1 MFNDI
6 LLTDNIN
13 FILVF
18 LGGIFSFFSPCI
30 IPLLPVYMS
39 YLSGNTAVTD
49 ENGNLSYNQKKV
61 FIHTIF
67 FILGISAAFFIL
79 GLSFSKLGGFF
90 NSNRV
95 LFTRISG
102 VLILFL
108 GLFQIGLLK
117 NNFMEREHR
126 IGFDSKEINPLI
138 AFIIGFTF
146 SFAWTPCIGPVLST
160 VLIMASGAKTAFM
173 GNMLILVYTL
183 GFVIPFLLLGVF
195 TTKILNFLKAK
206 KSFLKYSIKISGAIL
221 IIIGIM
227 TLSGFNLNILA
238 AGQQPQNANADY
250 VAKAE
255 EPAKKAKEEKLP
267 AFDFELK
274 DQYGNTH
281 KLSDY
286 KGKVVF
292 LNFWATWCPPCREE
306 MPHIEEIYKEYG
318 YNKNDVVI
326 LGAASPATAENPSP
340 QDESE
345 EKIKAFLT
353 KNNYTFPV
361 VFDVKGEIFRNYYI
375 NAFPTTFMIDREG
388 NIMGYVAGGLSKEN
402 MKKIIEMT
410 LNNEK

>member
-49 ENGNLSYNQKKV
+49 ENGNIFYNQKKV
-61 FIHTIF
+61 FFHTIF

-102 VLILFL
+102 ILILLL

-126 IGFDSKEINPLI
+126 IGFDSKKINPLI

-160 VLIMASGAKTAFM
+160 VLIMASGAKTSFL
-173 GNMLILVYTL
+173 GNMLILVYSL
-183 GFVIPFLLLGVF
+183 GFIIPFLLLGIF
-195 TTKILNFLKAK
+195 TTKVLNFLKTK

-238 AGQQPQNANADY
+238 SGQQIQNTDY
-250 VAKAE
+250 AAKNE
-255 EPAKKAKEEKLP
+255 ESAKPAQEEKLP
-267 AFDFELK
+267 AYDFQLK
-274 DQYGNTH
+274 DQYGNLH

-345 EKIKAFLT
+345 EKIKAFLI

-375 NAFPTTFMIDREG
+375 NAFPTTFMIDKDG
-388 NIMGYVAGGLSKEN
+388 NIMGYFAGGLSKEN

-410 LNNEK
+410 LGNEK

>member
-250 VAKAE
+250 IAKAE
-255 EPAKKAKEEKLP
+255 EPAKEAKEEKLP

-388 NIMGYVAGGLSKEN
+388 NIMGYVAGCLSKEN

>member
-206 KSFLKYSIKISGAIL
+206 KSFLKYSIKISGTIL

-250 VAKAE
+250 IAKAE
-255 EPAKKAKEEKLP
+255 EPAKEAKEEKLP

-326 LGAASPATAENPSP
+326 LGATSPATAENPSP

>member
-79 GLSFSKLGGFF
+79 GLSFSKLGDFF

-250 VAKAE
+250 IAKAE
-255 EPAKKAKEEKLP
+255 EPAKEAKEEKLP

-318 YNKNDVVI
+318 YNKNDVII

-388 NIMGYVAGGLSKEN
+388 NIMGYVAGGLSNEN

-410 LNNEK
+410 LTNEK

>member
-67 FILGISAAFFIL
+67 FIIGISAAFFIL

-238 AGQQPQNANADY
+238 AGQQPQNANTDY

-255 EPAKKAKEEKLP
+255 EPAKEAKEEKLP

-345 EKIKAFLT
+345 EKIKDFLT

-361 VFDVKGEIFRNYYI
+361 VFDIKGEIFRNYYI

>member
-238 AGQQPQNANADY
+238 AGQQPQNANTDY

-255 EPAKKAKEEKLP
+255 EPAKEAKEEKLP

>member
-238 AGQQPQNANADY
+238 AGQQPQNANTDY

-255 EPAKKAKEEKLP
+255 EPAKEAKEEKLP

-318 YNKNDVVI
+318 YNKNDVII

>member
-250 VAKAE
+250 IAKAE
-255 EPAKKAKEEKLP
+255 EPAKEAKEEKLP

-326 LGAASPATAENPSP
+326 LGATSPATAENPSP

>member
-49 ENGNLSYNQKKV
+49 ENGSLSYNQKKV

-250 VAKAE
+250 IAKAE
-255 EPAKKAKEEKLP
+255 EPAKEAKEEKLP
-267 AFDFELK
+267 AYDFELK

-318 YNKNDVVI
+318 YNKNDVII
-326 LGAASPATAENPSP
+326 LGAASPAPAENPSP

-361 VFDVKGEIFRNYYI
+361 VFDIKGEIFRNYYI

>member
-250 VAKAE
+250 IAKAE
-255 EPAKKAKEEKLP
+255 EPAKEAKEEKLP

-326 LGAASPATAENPSP
+326 LGVASPATAENPSP

-361 VFDVKGEIFRNYYI
+361 VFDVKGEILRNYYI

>member
-146 SFAWTPCIGPVLST
+146 SFAWTPCVGPVLST

-183 GFVIPFLLLGVF
+183 GFVIPFSLLGVF

-250 VAKAE
+250 IAKAE
-255 EPAKKAKEEKLP
+255 EPAKEAKEEKLP
-267 AFDFELK
+267 AYDFELK

>member
-250 VAKAE
+250 IAKAE
-255 EPAKKAKEEKLP
+255 DPAKEAKEEKLP
-267 AFDFELK
+267 AYDFELK

>member
-49 ENGNLSYNQKKV
+49 ENGNISYNQKKV

-90 NSNRV
+90 NTNRV

-102 VLILFL
+102 ALILLL

-117 NNFMEREHR
+117 SSFMERERR
-126 IGFDSKEINPLI
+126 INFDSKKINPLI
-138 AFIIGFTF
+138 AFVIGFTF

-160 VLIMASGAKTAFM
+160 VLIMASGAKTSFL
-173 GNMLILVYTL
+173 GNMLILVYSL
-183 GFVIPFLLLGVF
+183 GFIIPFLLLGIF
-195 TTKILNFLKAK
+195 TTKVLNFLKTK

-238 AGQQPQNANADY
+238 PGQQPIATDY
-250 VAKAE
+250 TVQTEEQPKA
-255 EPAKKAKEEKLP
+255 PQEEKLP
-267 AFDFELK
+267 AFDFQLK
-274 DQYGNTH
+274 DQYGNLH

-292 LNFWATWCPPCREE
+292 LNFWGTWCPPCQGEL
-306 MPHIEEIYKEYG
+306 PHIQSLSEKYKDSE
-318 YNKNDVVI
+318 DVVI
-326 LGAASPATAENPSP
+326 LTIVGYDTREKDEDGIRAYMEENG
-340 QDESE
+340 
-345 EKIKAFLT
+345 
-353 KNNYTFPV
+353 YTFRAA
-361 VFDVKGEIFRNYYI
+361 FDSEGLAGYLYGI
-375 NAFPTTFMIDREG
+375 NSFPTTFMIDRDS
-388 NIMGYVAGGLSKEN
+388 NVFGYVKGALDQSMMEE
-402 MKKIIEMT
+402 IIDMT
-410 LNNEK
+410 LSGERR

>member
-195 TTKILNFLKAK
+195 TTKILNFLKTK

-250 VAKAE
+250 IAKAE
-255 EPAKKAKEEKLP
+255 EPAKEAKEEKLP
-267 AFDFELK
+267 AYDFELK

>member
-49 ENGNLSYNQKKV
+49 ENGSLSYNQKKV

-250 VAKAE
+250 IAKAE
-255 EPAKKAKEEKLP
+255 EPAKEAKEEKLP
-267 AFDFELK
+267 AYDFELK

>member
-206 KSFLKYSIKISGAIL
+206 KSFLKYSIKISGTIL

-250 VAKAE
+250 IAKAE
-255 EPAKKAKEEKLP
+255 EPAKEAKEEKLP

-318 YNKNDVVI
+318 YNKNNVVI

-340 QDESE
+340 QDESK

>member
-49 ENGNLSYNQKKV
+49 ENGSLSYNQKKV

-146 SFAWTPCIGPVLST
+146 SFAWTPCIGPVLSA

-250 VAKAE
+250 IAKAE
-255 EPAKKAKEEKLP
+255 EPAKEAKEEKLP
-267 AFDFELK
+267 AYDFELK

-361 VFDVKGEIFRNYYI
+361 VFDIKGEIFRNYYI

>member
-238 AGQQPQNANADY
+238 AGQQPQNANADSI
-250 VAKAE
+250 AKAE
-255 EPAKKAKEEKLP
+255 EPAKEAKEEKLP
-267 AFDFELK
+267 AYDFELK

-345 EKIKAFLT
+345 EKIKDFLT

-361 VFDVKGEIFRNYYI
+361 VFDIKGEIFRNYYI

>member
-30 IPLLPVYMS
+30 IPLLHVYMS

-250 VAKAE
+250 IAKAE
-255 EPAKKAKEEKLP
+255 EPAKEAKEEKLP

>member
-206 KSFLKYSIKISGAIL
+206 KSFLKYSIKISGTIL

-250 VAKAE
+250 IAKAE
-255 EPAKKAKEEKLP
+255 EPAKEDKEEKLP

>member
-250 VAKAE
+250 IAKAE
-255 EPAKKAKEEKLP
+255 EPAKEAKEEKLP
-267 AFDFELK
+267 AYDFELK

-361 VFDVKGEIFRNYYI
+361 VFDIKGEIFRNYYI

-388 NIMGYVAGGLSKEN
+388 NMMGYVAGGLSKEN

>member
-67 FILGISAAFFIL
+67 FIIGISAAFFIL

-250 VAKAE
+250 IAKAE
-255 EPAKKAKEEKLP
+255 EPAKEAKEEKLP

-361 VFDVKGEIFRNYYI
+361 VFDVKGEILRNYYI

>member
-49 ENGNLSYNQKKV
+49 ENGSLSYNQKKV

-250 VAKAE
+250 IAKAE
-255 EPAKKAKEEKLP
+255 EPAKEAKEEKLP
-267 AFDFELK
+267 AYDFELK

-353 KNNYTFPV
+353 KNNCTFPV

-402 MKKIIEMT
+402 MKKIIEMI

>member
-250 VAKAE
+250 IAKAE
-255 EPAKKAKEEKLP
+255 EPAKEAKEEKLP
-267 AFDFELK
+267 AYDFELK

-318 YNKNDVVI
+318 YNKNDVII

>member
-30 IPLLPVYMS
+30 IPLLPFYMS

-49 ENGNLSYNQKKV
+49 ENGSLSYNQKKV

-250 VAKAE
+250 IAKAE
-255 EPAKKAKEEKLP
+255 EPAKEAKEEKLP
-267 AFDFELK
+267 AYDFELK

-361 VFDVKGEIFRNYYI
+361 VFDIKGEIFRNYYI

>member
-67 FILGISAAFFIL
+67 FIIGISAAFFIL

-238 AGQQPQNANADY
+238 AGQQPQNANTDY

-255 EPAKKAKEEKLP
+255 EPAKEAKEEKLP

-318 YNKNDVVI
+318 YNKNDVII

-345 EKIKAFLT
+345 EKIKDFLT

>member
-49 ENGNLSYNQKKV
+49 ENGNIFYNQKKV
-61 FIHTIF
+61 FFHTIF

-102 VLILFL
+102 ILILLL

-126 IGFDSKEINPLI
+126 IGFDSKKINPLI

-160 VLIMASGAKTAFM
+160 VLIMASGAKTSFL
-173 GNMLILVYTL
+173 GNMLILVYSL
-183 GFVIPFLLLGVF
+183 GFIIPFLLLGIF
-195 TTKILNFLKAK
+195 TTKVLNFLKTK

-238 AGQQPQNANADY
+238 PGQQPIATDY
-250 VAKAE
+250 TVQTEEQPKA
-255 EPAKKAKEEKLP
+255 PQEEKLP
-267 AFDFELK
+267 AFDFQLK
-274 DQYGNTH
+274 DQYGNLH

-318 YNKNDVVI
+318 YNKNDVII

-345 EKIKAFLT
+345 DKIKAFLT

-375 NAFPTTFMIDREG
+375 SAFPTTFMIDKEG
-388 NIMGYVAGGLSKEN
+388 NIMGYVAGALSKEN

-410 LNNEK
+410 LNNNK

>member
-49 ENGNLSYNQKKV
+49 ENGSLSYNQKKV

-250 VAKAE
+250 IAKAE
-255 EPAKKAKEEKLP
+255 EPAKEAKEEKLP
-267 AFDFELK
+267 AYDFELK

-361 VFDVKGEIFRNYYI
+361 VFDIKGEIFRNYYI

>member
-250 VAKAE
+250 IAKAE
-255 EPAKKAKEEKLP
+255 EPAKEAKEEKLP
-267 AFDFELK
+267 AYDFELK

-318 YNKNDVVI
+318 YNKNDVII

-388 NIMGYVAGGLSKEN
+388 NIMGFVAGGLSKEN

>member
-250 VAKAE
+250 IAKAE
-255 EPAKKAKEEKLP
+255 EPAKEAKEEKLP
-267 AFDFELK
+267 AYDFELK

-318 YNKNDVVI
+318 YNKNDVII

-361 VFDVKGEIFRNYYI
+361 VFDIKGEIFRNYYI

>member
-67 FILGISAAFFIL
+67 FIIGISAAFFIL

-250 VAKAE
+250 IAKAE
-255 EPAKKAKEEKLP
+255 EPAKEAKEEKLP

>member
-160 VLIMASGAKTAFM
+160 VLIMASGAKTSFM

-250 VAKAE
+250 IAKAE
-255 EPAKKAKEEKLP
+255 EPAKEAKEEKLP

-345 EKIKAFLT
+345 DKIKAFLT

-375 NAFPTTFMIDREG
+375 SAFPTTFMIDKEG
-388 NIMGYVAGGLSKEN
+388 NIMGYVAGALSKEN

-410 LNNEK
+410 LNNNK

>member
-146 SFAWTPCIGPVLST
+146 SFAWTPCVGPVLST

-250 VAKAE
+250 IAKAE
-255 EPAKKAKEEKLP
+255 EPAKEAKEEKLP
-267 AFDFELK
+267 AYDFELK

>member
-250 VAKAE
+250 IAKAE
-255 EPAKKAKEEKLP
+255 EPAKEAKEEKLP

>member
-250 VAKAE
+250 IAKAE
-255 EPAKKAKEEKLP
+255 EPAKEDKEEKLP

-326 LGAASPATAENPSP
+326 LGATSPATAENPSP

>member
-49 ENGNLSYNQKKV
+49 ENGNIFYNQKKV
-61 FIHTIF
+61 FFHTIF

-102 VLILFL
+102 ILILLL

-126 IGFDSKEINPLI
+126 IGFDSKKINPLI

-160 VLIMASGAKTAFM
+160 VLIMASGAKTSFL
-173 GNMLILVYTL
+173 GNMLILVYSL
-183 GFVIPFLLLGVF
+183 GFIIPFLLLGIF
-195 TTKILNFLKAK
+195 TTKVLNFLKTK

-238 AGQQPQNANADY
+238 SGQQIQNTDY
-250 VAKAE
+250 AAKNE
-255 EPAKKAKEEKLP
+255 ESAKPAQEEKLP
-267 AFDFELK
+267 AYDFQLK
-274 DQYGNTH
+274 DQYGNLH

-375 NAFPTTFMIDREG
+375 NAFPTTFMIDKDG
-388 NIMGYVAGGLSKEN
+388 NIMGYVAGGLSKEI

-410 LNNEK
+410 LGNEK

>member
-67 FILGISAAFFIL
+67 FIIGISAAFFIL

-238 AGQQPQNANADY
+238 AGQQPQNANADSI
-250 VAKAE
+250 AKAE
-255 EPAKKAKEEKLP
+255 EPAKEAKEEKLP
-267 AFDFELK
+267 AYDFELK

-318 YNKNDVVI
+318 YNKNDVII
-326 LGAASPATAENPSP
+326 LGVASPATAENPSP

>member
-49 ENGNLSYNQKKV
+49 ENGNIFYNQKKV
-61 FIHTIF
+61 FFHTIF

-102 VLILFL
+102 ILILLL

-126 IGFDSKEINPLI
+126 IGFDSKKINPLI

-160 VLIMASGAKTAFM
+160 VLIMASGAKTSFL
-173 GNMLILVYTL
+173 GNMLILVYSL
-183 GFVIPFLLLGVF
+183 GFIIPFLLLGIF
-195 TTKILNFLKAK
+195 TTKVLNFLKTK

-238 AGQQPQNANADY
+238 SGQQIQNTDY
-250 VAKAE
+250 AAKNE
-255 EPAKKAKEEKLP
+255 ESAKPAQEEKLP
-267 AFDFELK
+267 AYDFQLK
-274 DQYGNTH
+274 DQYGNLH

-326 LGAASPATAENPSP
+326 LGAASPATTENPSP

-345 EKIKAFLT
+345 EKIKAFLI

-375 NAFPTTFMIDREG
+375 NAFPTTFMIDKDG
-388 NIMGYVAGGLSKEN
+388 NIMGHVAGGLSKEN

-410 LNNEK
+410 LNNEKK

>member
-206 KSFLKYSIKISGAIL
+206 KSFLKYSIKISGTIL

-250 VAKAE
+250 IAKAE
-255 EPAKKAKEEKLP
+255 EPAKEAKEEKLP

-318 YNKNDVVI
+318 YNKNNVVI